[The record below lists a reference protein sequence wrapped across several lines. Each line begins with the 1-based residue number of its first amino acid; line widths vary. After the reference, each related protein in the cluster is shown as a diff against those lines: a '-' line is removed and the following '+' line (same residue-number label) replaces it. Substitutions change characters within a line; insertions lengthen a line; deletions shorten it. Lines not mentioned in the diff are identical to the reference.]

1 MENDMHSIKTTF
13 ALLSLF
19 VATGAGAA
27 LAQTSPVR
35 GEVKKIDAP
44 AGKITLKHGAIKN
57 LEMDAMTMVLR
68 VNDPGMLK
76 NLKVGDKVKFEA
88 ERASEGVTITKIQKS
103 K

>member
-1 MENDMHSIKTTF
+1 MRNLKIAVVFASILTSADAF
-13 ALLSLF
+13 AQ
-19 VATGAGAA
+19 GAMV
-27 LAQTSPVR
+27 Q
-35 GEVKKIDAP
+35 GEVKKIDAA
-44 AGKITLKHGAIKN
+44 AGKITLKHGPIKN

-88 ERASEGVTITKIQKS
+88 ERASEGVTITKMQKS